1 MEQFFDVISVI
12 PKLAHLENILNRNS
26 NLHQN
31 IKFAME
37 EERNEK
43 IKSVDTL
50 MKRNNRDISVLLK
63 GKPTDTERCTQSSH
77 HQQTGF
83 MESLVSSLFN
93 RGHYYG

>member
-1 MEQFFDVISVI
+1 MKQFVDVISVI
-12 PKLAHLENILNRNS
+12 PKLTHLENILNRNS

-31 IKFAME
+31 FKFAME
-37 EERNEK
+37 EESSEK
-43 IKSVDTL
+43 LKSVDTL

-63 GKPTDTERCTQSSH
+63 KNPRDTERYTHSSH

-93 RGHYYG
+93 RGHYH